1 MSTIPPISTTKWI
14 ITSKQWWSTIPPIS
28 TTKWIIT
35 SKQWCQQ
42 FHQYQQNEQSALTFT
57 HCRMSQGIHWIQK
70 LVRMSFGLNNQ
81 IKYINWILFQLWPLY
96 QVKTT
101 NCHSLEINLSG
112 IYFSYYKLFTYT
124 YQYTY
129 IHRGIVLLS
138 TSVCESQWQLLT
150 LDDSF
155 LLDNGEHNSLA
166 TNW

>member
-1 MSTIPPISTTKWI
+1 MQNRNRKF
-14 ITSKQWWSTIPPIS
+14 KQWWSTIPPIS
-28 TTKWIIT
+28 TTKWIST

-155 LLDNGEHNSLA
+155 LPDNCEHNSLA